1 MTKGKLLIIQLLQR
15 YQICAFIDLP
25 KAVLLFMLPRLVGK
39 VIIYLL
45 IYFLQTALS
54 FINTYPHIPPVRFMT
69 SIVSSAAFGG
79 FTFAAFSVKT
89 IAVIVG
95 VTISLYL
102 IES

>member
-1 MTKGKLLIIQLLQR
+1 MIKGHLLILQLLQS

-25 KAVLLFMLPRLVGK
+25 QAVLLFMLPRLVGK

-45 IYFLQTALS
+45 IHFLQTALS

-69 SIVSSAAFGG
+69 STVSSAAFGG

-89 IAVIVG
+89 IEVIVG
-95 VTISLYL
+95 VTISLHL

>member
-1 MTKGKLLIIQLLQR
+1 
-15 YQICAFIDLP
+15 
-25 KAVLLFMLPRLVGK
+25 MLPRLVGK

-45 IYFLQTALS
+45 IHFLQTALS

-69 SIVSSAAFGG
+69 STVSSAAFGG

-89 IAVIVG
+89 IEVIVG
-95 VTISLYL
+95 VTISLHL